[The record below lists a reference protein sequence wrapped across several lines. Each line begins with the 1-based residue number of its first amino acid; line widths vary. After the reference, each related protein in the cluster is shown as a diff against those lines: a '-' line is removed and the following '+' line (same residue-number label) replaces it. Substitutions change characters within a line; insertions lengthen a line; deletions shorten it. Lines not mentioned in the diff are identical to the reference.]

1 MPRPWILVAAAA
13 ATIAVSPSAAS
24 AATVELVDGTV
35 VFTAAAGERNAVSA
49 GTRVLGPPL
58 RLGIVD
64 NGAPLTV
71 RGTGCTALDE
81 HTAVCGD
88 ETTAPT
94 LPVAMDLGD
103 AEDTLF
109 YEEVAGR
116 RELTVRGGAG
126 DDSIRVGSATGF
138 DPVVYGGNGDDTLT
152 ANMNVS
158 GTPVLR
164 GGRGDDLLRN
174 IGGSGALMYGEVG
187 DDRLFC
193 ECFAFGGGDP
203 SYLLDGGKDDDTYS
217 FGVFDDALVGTASM
231 IVPGSGL
238 DTLDQADAPESL
250 SFAFSGCGRCVEQV
264 RASGFDDDIDA
275 RNGLADTVSCGA
287 GVDVVLA
294 DRRDKV
300 AGDCESVTRAR

>member
-1 MPRPWILVAAAA
+1 MPRPWTLVAAAV
-13 ATIAVSPSAAS
+13 ATVALSPSAAS

-35 VFTAAAGERNAVSA
+35 VFTAAPGERNAVSA

-64 NGAPLTV
+64 SGAPLTV
-71 RGTGCTALDE
+71 RGTGCTALDA

-88 ETTAPT
+88 ETTATT
-94 LPVAMDLGD
+94 LPVAIDLGEAD
-103 AEDTLF
+103 DTLF
-109 YEEVAGR
+109 YEEIAGR

-126 DDSIRVGSATGF
+126 DDTIRVGSATGF
-138 DPVVYGGNGDDTLT
+138 DPVVYGGPGDDTLT

-158 GTPVLR
+158 GTPVLL
-164 GGRGDDLLRN
+164 GGKGDDLLRN
-174 IGGSGALMYGEVG
+174 IGGSGALMYGEAG
-187 DDRLFC
+187 EDRLFC

-203 SYLLDGGKDDDTYS
+203 SYRLDGGKDDDAYS
-217 FGVFDDALVGTASM
+217 FSVFDDALVGTTSM
-231 IVPGSGL
+231 IVPGPGL
-238 DTLDQADAPESL
+238 DTLDGSDAPESF

-264 RASGFDDDIDA
+264 RGSGFDDDIDA

-287 GVDVVLA
+287 GDDHVLA

-300 AGDCESVTRAR
+300 AGDCESVARAR